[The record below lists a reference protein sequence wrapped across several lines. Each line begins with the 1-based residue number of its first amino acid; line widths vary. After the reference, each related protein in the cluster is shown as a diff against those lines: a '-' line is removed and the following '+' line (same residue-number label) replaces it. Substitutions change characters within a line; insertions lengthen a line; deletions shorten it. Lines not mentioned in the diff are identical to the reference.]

1 MSSTRSGS
9 AASSS
14 PATSQA
20 SSLAPLFPHEIRERL
35 AILKAK
41 LDFLR
46 GSL

>member
-9 AASSS
+9 SVSPASS
-14 PATSQA
+14 T
-20 SSLAPLFPHEIRERL
+20 SLAPLLPHEIRERL
-35 AILKAK
+35 AILKEK